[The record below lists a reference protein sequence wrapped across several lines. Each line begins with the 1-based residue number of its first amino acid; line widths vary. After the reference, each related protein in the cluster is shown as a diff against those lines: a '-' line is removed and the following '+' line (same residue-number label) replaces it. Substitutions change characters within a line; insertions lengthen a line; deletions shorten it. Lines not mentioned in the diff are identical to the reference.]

1 MSRLSL
7 LALVVVLA
15 GCSSTGKGNHD
26 GNEDPTK
33 PTKYE
38 NPIIGPFEG
47 EDLYQGIPSSLIKV
61 PDEDVNFSND
71 KNTDYEQIAKWATE
85 RRDLVSWCLH
95 ERVEEINDAGR
106 AEVRYK
112 RVWPDDPRRPQTR
125 LDQAIA
131 IGNKVIEKIPGN
143 TRERARLAYC
153 LFTKGTYEYWA
164 IDACMNKVNILKA
177 EIGSTTLK
185 DEDAE
190 LYPEKDKKAKATEI
204 AKLRMTAADASW
216 RLLRYHKAALT
227 HFNAY
232 MQSMPMDRPV
242 LDFIWKI
249 HFQLADFREAVRV
262 MNQLLEE
269 DLLKEEVRQ
278 DYLEIR
284 KEINEYL
291 VEREI
296 NKDAPKPFSPK
307 VLKQNEK
314 PPE

>member
-1 MSRLSL
+1 MPLSRLSV
-7 LALVVVLA
+7 LALGQLLLLVALS
-15 GCSSTGKGNHD
+15 GCASSGKGD
-26 GNEDPTK
+26 KEDPTK
-33 PTKYE
+33 PTKYDD
-38 NPIIGPFEG
+38 PISGPFEG
-47 EDLYQGIPSSLIKV
+47 DDLYTGIPSHLIKV
-61 PDEDVNFSND
+61 PDDEVNFSNEKD
-71 KNTDYEQIAKWATE
+71 TDYELIAKWATE
-85 RRDLVSWCLH
+85 RRDLISWCLH
-95 ERVEEINDAGR
+95 EHVKEVNDAAR
-106 AEVRYK
+106 TEVRYK
-112 RVWPDDPRRPQTR
+112 RVWPEDPKRPQTR

-164 IDACMNKVNILKA
+164 IDACMNRINVLKA
-177 EIGSTTLK
+177 KIGSTTVE
-185 DEDAE
+185 DEDNPKFPKE
-190 LYPEKDKKAKATEI
+190 SKEI
-204 AKLRMTAADASW
+204 RDLRMTAADASW

-232 MQSMPMDRPV
+232 LQSMPMDKAV

-269 DLLKEEVRQ
+269 DLLKEEVRA

-284 KEINEYL
+284 REINEYL

-296 NKDAPKPFSPK
+296 NKDAPKPGYRK
-307 VLKQNEK
+307 AVAQTEK
-314 PPE
+314 LPE